1 MLQKGK
7 DGCGEQ
13 GKGVAAVLIC
23 WGADL
28 DGAAVGGKS
37 GLPSMACAS
46 CAGAHGGGSAGGVRL
61 QGEREG
67 CGLGCWGC
75 AAGVVRLMVEE
86 IEELVIRVVEIGL
99 G

>member
-67 CGLGCWGC
+67 CGLGCGVRQQGLLGLCGWSC
-75 AAGVVRLMVEE
+75 AADG
-86 IEELVIRVVEIGL
+86 
-99 G
+99 